1 MGPVRSAITSV
12 GGYVP
17 DYVLTNEM
25 LEEMVDTSD
34 EWITSRTGIKERRIL
49 KGEGRGTSEMLVHAA
64 QEALAKRG
72 VDPAEIDMVLACT
85 ITPDILVASTA
96 AKVADLIGAKKAAA
110 FDLQAACTGFIYGL
124 TTASQFIQ
132 TGMYKKVLV
141 VAGDKMSSIL
151 DYTDRTTCVIFG
163 DGAGAVLLE
172 PNEEGLGLQ
181 DSILRSDG
189 SGRQYLYIKGGGSM
203 YPPSAKTVER
213 REHYVHQEGQQVFK
227 FAVTNMAQVSEEIMK
242 RNQLNG
248 DDVSWLVPHQANK
261 RIIDATS
268 HRMNLNAERVMMNID
283 RYGNTTNGTLPLCL
297 WDYEQQLRKGD
308 KLIFAA
314 FGGGFTWGSAYL
326 TWAYDPS

>member
-1 MGPVRSAITSV
+1 
-12 GGYVP
+12 
-17 DYVLTNEM
+17 
-25 LEEMVDTSD
+25 MVF
-34 EWITSRTGIKERRIL
+34 
-49 KGEGRGTSEMLVHAA
+49 
-64 QEALAKRG
+64 
-72 VDPAEIDMVLACT
+72 
-85 ITPDILVASTA
+85 
-96 AKVADLIGAKKAAA
+96 LI
-110 FDLQAACTGFIYGL
+110 FFQRV
-124 TTASQFIQ
+124 TASCVV
-132 TGMYKKVLV
+132 M

-189 SGRQYLYIKGGGSM
+189 AGRQYLYIKGGGSM
-203 YPPSAKTVER
+203 YPPSAKTVEG

-227 FAVTNMAQVSEEIMK
+227 FAVTNMAQVSEEIMR

-261 RIIDATS
+261 RIIDATA